1 MGVGVGLIGFGTVG
15 TGVVRLLKE
24 NQQILKERLG
34 TSLTLKRIADLDLE
48 RDRGVVV
55 PREILTKD
63 ALKVIEDPEVEVVVE
78 LIGGIEPARTYIL
91 RALELGKP
99 VVTANKALLALHGRE
114 IFQKARQKGVTIGFE
129 ASVGGGIPVIKVL
142 KEALVANRIKA
153 IFGILNGTSNY
164 ILSKMTEEGMDY
176 ESALREAQRLGYAE
190 ADPSLDVDGFDAA
203 HKLTLLASLAFG
215 SWVDFG
221 RVYVEGIRNISPI
234 DIEFAREFGYRIKL
248 LAIAKE
254 DPEGVQLRVHPTMIP
269 EEHLLARVNG
279 VLNAVYVLGDA
290 IGPLLLYGQGAG
302 SLPTASAVISDLS
315 DVVKGRNLLPQFS
328 EGAVK
333 TKEIEE
339 LRCVYYLRFSAID
352 RPGVLSK
359 ISGILGKNDIS
370 IASVIQKGRTRKGA
384 VPIVMITHEAV
395 ERNIRRALEEI
406 DTLDV
411 IRDSTKFIRAESL
424 KI

>member
-1 MGVGVGLIGFGTVG
+1 MGIGIGLIGFGTVG
-15 TGVVRLLKE
+15 TGVVKLLKE

-34 TSLTLKRIADLDLE
+34 TSLILKRIADLDLE
-48 RDRGVVV
+48 RDRGVEV
-55 PREILTKD
+55 PREILTRD
-63 ALKVIEDPEVEVVVE
+63 ALKVIEDPEVKVVVE

-99 VVTANKALLALHGRE
+99 VVTANKALLALHGKE
-114 IFQKARQKGVTIGFE
+114 IFQRARQRGVTIGFE

-176 ESALREAQRLGYAE
+176 DNALREAQRLGYAE

-215 SWVDFG
+215 SWVDFKK
-221 RVYVEGIRNISPI
+221 VYVEGIRNISPI

-254 DPEGVQLRVHPTMIP
+254 DPEGIQLRVHPTMIP
-269 EEHLLARVNG
+269 EGHLLARVNG

-290 IGPLLLYGQGAG
+290 VGPLLLYGQGAG

-315 DVVKGRNLLPQFS
+315 DVVKGRNPLPQFPK
-328 EGAVK
+328 GDMK

-359 ISGILGKNDIS
+359 ISGILGKNGIS
-370 IASVIQKGRTRKGA
+370 ITSVIQKGRTRKGA

-411 IRDSTKFIRAESL
+411 IRDSTKLIRAESL
-424 KI
+424 EV

>member
-1 MGVGVGLIGFGTVG
+1 
-15 TGVVRLLKE
+15 
-24 NQQILKERLG
+24 
-34 TSLTLKRIADLDLE
+34 
-48 RDRGVVV
+48 
-55 PREILTKD
+55 
-63 ALKVIEDPEVEVVVE
+63 
-78 LIGGIEPARTYIL
+78 
-91 RALELGKP
+91 
-99 VVTANKALLALHGRE
+99 
-114 IFQKARQKGVTIGFE
+114 
-129 ASVGGGIPVIKVL
+129 
-142 KEALVANRIKA
+142 
-153 IFGILNGTSNY
+153 LNGTSNY